1 MGSLP
6 QFEEYAGPLLRG
18 HLSAGKCIGGIG
30 LLKGVENADHFLHN
44 SILRRFQIMAVRAL
58 STRERRSA
66 DGGQLWMTL
75 LAHRRRIG
83 GTIGLEPTASDVTG
97 ARARPLFSGRYAFLQ
112 RVTGDNGCRHSERI
126 VSHPLANL
134 THQAWLFGALLILS
148 STVDVTR
155 CSKPGYVS
163 VNGSG

>member
-1 MGSLP
+1 VDDVTCPP
-6 QFEEYAGPLLRG
+6 QENRG
-18 HLSAGKCIGGIG
+18 DYRARTHG
-30 LLKGVENADHFLHN
+30 
-44 SILRRFQIMAVRAL
+44 LRRDRRKSSSFVFWEVRV
-58 STRERRSA
+58 
-66 DGGQLWMTL
+66 
-75 LAHRRRIG
+75 LA
-83 GTIGLEPTASDVTG
+83 T
-97 ARARPLFSGRYAFLQ
+97 
-112 RVTGDNGCRHSERI
+112 VTGDNGCRHSERI